1 MQPEIKID
9 SDEDVEPISG
19 RDLIARASLALK
31 TSKTVLAKG
40 KKNQKS
46 QSLVSSVAVPPKNK
60 RKSNKKTITPA
71 VANFVTVSS
80 EPNFRIRAN
89 EGTTI
94 TIDSDDELITT
105 KEKKKL
111 ESSFESENYEMS
123 VKIKWNA
130 DILKF
135 SHRKH
140 QKFGDLI
147 ANLAKKENVS
157 PECIMLNIGDKT
169 IRSDDTPDSINYKIS
184 TFITGRIM
192 KSGFQTTPVATKKK
206 LKNIIQ
212 LKIQSDKFKKPL
224 LIDIGKDQSMR
235 ALIVKCSEELKC
247 KPESITLT

>member
-1 MQPEIKID
+1 MLAEVEIN
-9 SDEDVEPISG
+9 SEE
-19 RDLIARASLALK
+19 LIARASLALK
-31 TSKTVLAKG
+31 TSKIVLARTKKTKG

-46 QSLVSSVAVPPKNK
+46 QPSVSLTPKNK
-60 RKSNKKTITPA
+60 RKSNKKSITPP
-71 VANFVTVSS
+71 VANDETVSS
-80 EPNFRIRAN
+80 ERNLRSRVNA
-89 EGTTI
+89 TL
-94 TIDSDDELITT
+94 TIDSDIVLITT

-224 LIDIGKDQSMR
+224 LMDIGRDQSMR
-235 ALIVKCSEELKC
+235 TLIVKCSEELKC
-247 KPESITLT
+247 KPETITLT